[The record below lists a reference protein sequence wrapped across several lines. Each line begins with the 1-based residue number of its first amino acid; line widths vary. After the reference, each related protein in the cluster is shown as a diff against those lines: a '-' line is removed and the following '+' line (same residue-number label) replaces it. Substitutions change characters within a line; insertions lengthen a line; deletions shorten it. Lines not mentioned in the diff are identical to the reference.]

1 MSNEKIIFLLNLIDS
16 NYDRLSTS
24 GQSLVDKMFNDL
36 DQGMSLLKFKK
47 NIMDLCWDYDRMSN
61 SLQQELKIAGEE
73 LGFEL

>member
-1 MSNEKIIFLLNLIDS
+1 MSNDKIISLLNLIDS

-24 GQSLVDKMFNDL
+24 GQSLVDKMFDDL
-36 DQGMSLLKFKK
+36 DQGMSMSKFKK

-61 SLQQELKIAGEE
+61 NLQQEIKVAGEE

>member
-24 GQSLVDKMFNDL
+24 GQSLVDKMFDDL

-61 SLQQELKIAGEE
+61 SLQKELKIAGEE

>member
-24 GQSLVDKMFNDL
+24 GQSLVDKMFDDL
-36 DQGMSLLKFKK
+36 DKGMSMRKFKK
-47 NIMDLCWDYDRMSN
+47 NIMDLCWDWDRMSN
-61 SLQQELKIAGEE
+61 SLQQELKVAGEE